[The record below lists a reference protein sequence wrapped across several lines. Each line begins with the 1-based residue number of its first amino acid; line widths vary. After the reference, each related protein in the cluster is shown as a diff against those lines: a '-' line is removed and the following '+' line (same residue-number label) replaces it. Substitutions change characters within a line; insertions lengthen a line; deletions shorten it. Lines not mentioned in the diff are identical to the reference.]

1 MLNLDRLRALHAVS
15 AHGSIIAAAETLNVT
30 TSAVSQQLAKLEMET
45 GQTLLE
51 RHGRGVRLTDAAA
64 ALVTRTHRV
73 LSLLEEAEA
82 ELESNDTAVAGQIT
96 IAAFAT
102 AARGLAPHAVR
113 GLLKKY
119 PQLAITF
126 HEQEPH
132 ESIPRLVRRDVDLII
147 INDWENAPIALPEGL
162 IKAPLLDDVADI
174 ALPPGH
180 RLAKSKTVRLSD
192 LSGEEWIAWPSGSI
206 CHDFLLH
213 TLRKEGREPKI
224 AHTAGEYETQ
234 LALDLVAACCRASAA
249 GPFRR
254 ASRWCHHSPH
264 CGGTSTPR
272 GASTRPDGTS
282 SARPWKSSSSRA
294 RISRQQNPWDPRS
307 RRALAVHSLRAKRRR
322 LRQIDIVLWTGISGA
337 HRLEIGEQHLHSR
350 HLEPAEE
357 RQRRFAVVFF
367 GRV

>member
-162 IKAPLLDDVADI
+162 IKVPLLDDVADI

-180 RLAKSKTVRLSD
+180 RLAKSRTVRLSD

-213 TLRKEGREPKI
+213 TLRTEGREPKI

-234 LALDLVAACCRASAA
+234 LALVAAGLGCCVLPRL
-249 GPFRR
+249 G
-254 ASRWCHHSPH
+254 
-264 CGGTSTPR
+264 R
-272 GASTRPDGTS
+272 GAIPKGVTVVPSQPALRRHVYAAWRVHATRRNVIRAAVEEFQLAGTNLATAS
-282 SARPWKSSSSRA
+282 SNGSKSSRGS
-294 RISRQQNPWDPRS
+294 
-307 RRALAVHSLRAKRRR
+307 K
-322 LRQIDIVLWTGISGA
+322 G
-337 HRLEIGEQHLHSR
+337 
-350 HLEPAEE
+350 
-357 RQRRFAVVFF
+357 
-367 GRV
+367 